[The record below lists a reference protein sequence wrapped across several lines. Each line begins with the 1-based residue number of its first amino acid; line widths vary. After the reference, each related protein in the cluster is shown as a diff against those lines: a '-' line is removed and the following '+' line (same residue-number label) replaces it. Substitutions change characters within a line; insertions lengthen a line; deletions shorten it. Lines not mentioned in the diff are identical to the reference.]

1 MNTFMVKIPIK
12 IYANYNIIF
21 NTDENNKSD
30 VLDVFNNQDPKEW
43 SIYVE
48 EIENKIAKFFEPRQR
63 RVGRAEDFLVTMNVA
78 HEATQIFEPK

>member
-30 VLDVFNNQDPKEW
+30 VLDVFNNQASEGWFK
-43 SIYVE
+43 YVD
-48 EIENKIAKFFEPRQR
+48 EIENKIAKIF
-63 RVGRAEDFLVTMNVA
+63 EDFSVHMNIP
-78 HEATQIFEPK
+78 HEATQIFDEVESEKI